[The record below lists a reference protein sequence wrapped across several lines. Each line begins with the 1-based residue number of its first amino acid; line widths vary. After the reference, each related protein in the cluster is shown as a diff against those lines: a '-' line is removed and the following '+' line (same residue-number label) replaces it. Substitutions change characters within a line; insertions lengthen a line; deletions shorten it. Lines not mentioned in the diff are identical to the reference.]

1 MSNIYFKFKQF
12 TVYHDRCAMKVGTD
26 GTLLGAWID
35 VAKSRNILDVG
46 TGTGLI
52 ALMLAQRS
60 LTAQI
65 TAIDIDMDSVMQ
77 AKSNVALSSWCDRI
91 KVLCSSLQDF
101 NGDGYDTIVSNPPYF
116 VNSLKC
122 PNGYRTLARH
132 TASLSYKALFD
143 GVTRMLSHDGEFS
156 VIIPFDCRDQMNSE
170 AALAGMFLSR
180 SFAVRSVPSKSVRRY
195 LLSYK
200 RHQCEHIEEADVCIE
215 DGLHNRSEWYQKMTE
230 NFYL

>member
-12 TVYHDRCAMKVGTD
+12 TVYQDRCAMKVGTD
-26 GTLLGAWID
+26 GTLLGAWTD
-35 VAKSRNILDVG
+35 VTKSRTILDIG

-60 LTAQI
+60 LTTQI

-77 AKSNVALSSWCDRI
+77 AESNVALSPWRDRI
-91 KVLCSSLQDF
+91 KILCSSLQDF
-101 NGDGYDTIVSNPPYF
+101 NGSGYDTIVSNPPYF

-122 PNGYRTLARH
+122 PNGHRTLARH
-132 TASLSYKALFD
+132 TASLSYKDLFD
-143 GVTRMLSHDGEFS
+143 GVTRMLSDDGEFS

-180 SFAVRSVPSKSVRRY
+180 SFAVRSVPSKNARRY

-200 RHQCEHIEEADVCIE
+200 RHQCENIDEADVCIE
-215 DGLHNRSEWYQKMTE
+215 DGFHNRSEWYQKLTE
-230 NFYL
+230 DFYL